1 MTRGTTPT
9 LEFQL
14 PFAANI
20 IDVLSVAFSQKTQP
34 YSPAQ
39 LVLEKSL
46 TDCTLSGQSVML
58 TLTQEDTLKLDA
70 AQDVE
75 IQLRILSNGS
85 ALASQII
92 KIPVGRILKDGVLG
106 GDTT

>member
-14 PFAANI
+14 PFAADI
-20 IDVLSVAFSQKTQP
+20 IDVLSVAFSQITQP
-34 YSPAQ
+34 YTPAQ
-39 LVLEKSL
+39 LVFEKSL
-46 TDCTLSGQSVML
+46 DDCTVSGQSVML
-58 TLTQEDTLKLDA
+58 TLSQEDTLKLDA

-75 IQLRILSNGS
+75 IQLRILANGS

-92 KIPVGRILKDGVLG
+92 RIPVGRILKDGLLG
-106 GDTT
+106 GDTA